1 MSERLVRVNH
11 SKIVLGV
18 TTLRCFFYSET
29 QVNDPGSELHEIL
42 ADSVGMSFLVKGGRL
57 PAALASCRVG
67 IERSEWSCPVSKGS
81 VLPTF
86 ESFSS
91 IPFPLSLLTSLL

>member
-42 ADSVGMSFLVKGGRL
+42 ADSMGMSFLVKGGRL

-67 IERSEWSCPVSKGS
+67 IERSEWSCPASKGS
-81 VLPTF
+81 VLPAF